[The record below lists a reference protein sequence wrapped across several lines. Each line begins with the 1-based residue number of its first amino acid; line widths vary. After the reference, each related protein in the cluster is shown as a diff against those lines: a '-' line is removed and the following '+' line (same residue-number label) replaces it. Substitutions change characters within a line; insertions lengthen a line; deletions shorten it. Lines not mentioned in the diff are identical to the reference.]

1 MVSTPALPANTN
13 VDNLTAPTLGD
24 VVTDQT
30 VGRSYKRLKLA
41 EVANQL
47 QRASSADLGKE
58 VVHHH
63 SVVNSSDTRPGWVD
77 AFKEELKRELKQ
89 ELKDPIM
96 TRFALE
102 SNRRTRS
109 ANKVVVE
116 KGMHAVLLEV
126 TKAGGPLEIGQTP
139 SLEDL
144 GLDNDFLLS
153 RDAILGLTS
162 QQLDQIYAVYLEE
175 SCRALPGRTTQDRRN
190 AFMHFLCDV

>member
-1 MVSTPALPANTN
+1 MVNTPALPANTN
-13 VDNLTAPTLGD
+13 VDNLTAPTLD
-24 VVTDQT
+24 NVVTDQT

-77 AFKEELKRELKQ
+77 AFKQELKL

-116 KGMHAVLLEV
+116 NGMHAVLLEV
-126 TKAGGPLEIGQTP
+126 TKAGGPLEIGQAP

-144 GLDNDFLLS
+144 GLDNDFRLS

-175 SCRALPGRTTQDRRN
+175 SFRALPGRTTQDRRN
-190 AFMHFLCDV
+190 AFMHFLCDL

>member
-1 MVSTPALPANTN
+1 MVNTPALPANTN
-13 VDNLTAPTLGD
+13 VDNLTAPTLD
-24 VVTDQT
+24 NVVTDQT

-77 AFKEELKRELKQ
+77 AFKQELKL

-116 KGMHAVLLEV
+116 NGMDAVLLEV
-126 TKAGGPLEIGQTP
+126 TKAGGPLEIGQAP

-144 GLDNDFLLS
+144 GLENDFLLS

-175 SCRALPGRTTQDRRN
+175 SFRALPGRTTQERRN
-190 AFMHFLCDV
+190 AFMHFLCDL

>member
-1 MVSTPALPANTN
+1 MVNTPALPANTN
-13 VDNLTAPTLGD
+13 VDNLTAPTLD
-24 VVTDQT
+24 NIVTDQT

-77 AFKEELKRELKQ
+77 AFKQELKL

-116 KGMHAVLLEV
+116 KGMYAVLLEV
-126 TKAGGPLEIGQTP
+126 TKAGGPLEIGQAP

-144 GLDNDFLLS
+144 GLDNDFRLS

-175 SCRALPGRTTQDRRN
+175 SFRALPGRTTQDRRN
-190 AFMHFLCDV
+190 AFMHFLCDL